1 MSRKLFVNVCTQD
14 LARATGFYTALG
26 FELEKDFSNE
36 QAVCVAVSDTVYVMA
51 LIEDFFAESV
61 TNGISASGTQA
72 ILAINV
78 DTREEVDEL
87 ADKAL
92 AAGGQKAKDP
102 FDEGFMYGR
111 SFLDPDGHH
120 WELVW
125 MDPNAD
131 FS

>member
-1 MSRKLFVNVCTQD
+1 MSRKLFINVRTKD
-14 LARATGFYTALG
+14 LAQATAFYTALG
-26 FELEKDFSNE
+26 FKLEKDFSNE
-36 QAVCVAVSDTVYVMA
+36 QDVCVAASDTIYVMA
-51 LIEDFFAESV
+51 LVEEYFAESV
-61 TNGISASGTQA
+61 VNGISTSGTQTV
-72 ILAINV
+72 LALIV
-78 DTREEVDEL
+78 DTREEIDEL

-92 AAGGQKAKDP
+92 AAGGEKAKDP

>member
-1 MSRKLFVNVCTQD
+1 MPRKLFVNVRTTD
-14 LARATGFYTALG
+14 LPRATGFYTALG
-26 FELEKDFSNE
+26 FTLQEDFSNE
-36 QAVCVAVSDTVYVMA
+36 QAACVAVTDSIYVMA
-51 LIEDFFAESV
+51 LTEGFFAESV
-61 TNGISASGTQA
+61 SNGVSTSGTQA
-72 ILAINV
+72 ILAVQV
-78 DTREEVDEL
+78 DSREEVDEL

-125 MDPNAD
+125 MDPDA
-131 FS
+131 S

>member
-1 MSRKLFVNVCTQD
+1 MSRKLFVNVRTTD
-14 LARATGFYTALG
+14 LRRSTDFYTSLG
-26 FELEKDFSNE
+26 FTLQEDFSNE
-36 QAVCVAVSDTVYVMA
+36 QAACFVVSDTIYVMV
-51 LIEDFFAESV
+51 LVEDYFAESV
-61 TNGISASGTQA
+61 VNGVSTSGTQTL
-72 ILAINV
+72 LALNV
-78 DTREEVDEL
+78 DAREEVDEL

-92 AAGGQKAKDP
+92 AAGGEKAKDP

-111 SFLDPDGHH
+111 SFLDPDGNH

>member
-1 MSRKLFVNVCTQD
+1 MSRKLFVNVRTTD
-14 LARATGFYTALG
+14 LRRATDFYTAIG
-26 FELEKDFSNE
+26 FTLQEEFSNE
-36 QAVCVAVSDTVYVMA
+36 RAACFVVSDTIYLMS
-51 LIEDFFAESV
+51 LTEDFFAESV
-61 TNGISASGTQA
+61 TNGISTSGTQTV
-72 ILAINV
+72 LALNV
-78 DTREEVDEL
+78 ETREEVDEL

-92 AAGGQKAKDP
+92 ASGGDKAKDP

>member
-1 MSRKLFVNVCTQD
+1 MSRKLFINVRTKD
-14 LARATGFYTALG
+14 LAQATAFYTALG
-26 FELEKDFSNE
+26 FKLEKDFSNE
-36 QAVCVAVSDTVYVMA
+36 QAVCVAASDTIYVMA
-51 LIEDFFAESV
+51 LVEEYFAESV
-61 TNGISASGTQA
+61 VNGISTSGTQTV
-72 ILAINV
+72 LALNV

-92 AAGGQKAKDP
+92 AAGGEKAKDP

>member
-1 MSRKLFVNVCTQD
+1 MSRSIFINVRTTD
-14 LARATGFYTALG
+14 LRRTTDFYEALG
-26 FELEKDFSNE
+26 FTLQKDYSNE
-36 QAVCVAVSDTVYVMA
+36 QAACFVVSDSIYLMTLV
-51 LIEDFFAESV
+51 EDYFAESV
-61 TNGISASGTQA
+61 TDGVSTTGTQA
-72 ILAINV
+72 VLALNV
-78 DTREEVDEL
+78 DTREEVDAL

-92 AAGGQKAKDP
+92 AAGGAKAKDP
-102 FDEGFMYGR
+102 FGEDFMYGR